1 LKLATLSPDGPMSN
15 ARLLI
20 VEDEYLIRLLLEDM
34 LVDIGCSIAAVASN
48 LDEGKKAAE
57 ATEIDLAI
65 LDVNIDGQQ
74 VFPIADILRNRGLPF
89 IFITGYGARG
99 LPERYRDAPTLQKPF
114 QMHDLEAT
122 LARVL
127 SA

>member
-1 LKLATLSPDGPMSN
+1 
-15 ARLLI
+15 
-20 VEDEYLIRLLLEDM
+20 M
-34 LVDIGCSIAAVASN
+34 LVELGCDIAAVASN
-48 LDEGKKAAE
+48 LDEGKTAAQ

-74 VFPIADILRNRGLPF
+74 IFPVADILRSRKVPF

-99 LPERYRDAPTLQKPF
+99 LPENYRETPTLQKPF
-114 QMHDLEAT
+114 QMQDLKAT

-127 SA
+127 PAA

>member
-1 LKLATLSPDGPMSN
+1 MMLN

-34 LVDIGCSIAAVASN
+34 LVELGCSIAAVASN
-48 LDEGKKAAE
+48 LDEGKQAAQT
-57 ATEIDLAI
+57 TEIDLAI

-74 VFPIADILRNRGLPF
+74 VFPIADVLRKRGLPF

-99 LPERYRDAPTLQKPF
+99 LPEAYRNTPTLQKPF
-114 QMHDLEAT
+114 QMQDLKAT

-127 SA
+127 PAA

>member
-1 LKLATLSPDGPMSN
+1 MLN

-34 LVDIGCSIAAVASN
+34 LVEFGCSIAAVASN
-48 LDEGKKAAE
+48 LEEGKQAAQ

-74 VFPIADILRNRGLPF
+74 VFPIADILRGRGLPF
-89 IFITGYGARG
+89 IFITGYGAHG
-99 LPERYRDAPTLQKPF
+99 LPENYRDTLTLQKPF
-114 QMHDLEAT
+114 QMKDLEAT
-122 LARVL
+122 LVRAL
-127 SA
+127 PA

>member
-1 LKLATLSPDGPMSN
+1 MPPDGPMPN

-34 LVDIGCSIAAVASN
+34 LIEFGCSIAAVASN
-48 LDEGKKAAE
+48 LEDGKKAAE
-57 ATEIDLAI
+57 ASEIDLAI

-74 VFPIADILRNRGLPF
+74 VFPIADILRGRKLPF

-99 LPERYRDAPTLQKPF
+99 LPDHYRDTPTLQKPF
-114 QMHDLEAT
+114 QMHDLKAT

-127 SA
+127 PDA